1 MLMTEDDLIAFE
13 AEIAALFEQ
22 GKIRAPVHLS
32 KGNEAELIRIF
43 KDIKPNEWVF
53 SNHRSHY
60 AALLKGIPRDWLKEE
75 ILAGHSITLNNRE
88 HKFFSSAIVGGILPI
103 AVGVAMGGAKVWCF
117 VGDMAASTG
126 IFRESVRYA
135 GGHDLPITFIVENNG
150 MSVCTPTR
158 EVWGR

>member
-1 MLMTEDDLIAFE
+1 MMTEDDLISFE

-60 AALLKGIPRDWLKEE
+60 AALLKGIPADWLKAE
-75 ILAGHSITLNNRE
+75 ILAGRSITLNNRE

-103 AVGVAMGGAKVWCF
+103 AIGVAMAGETVWCF
-117 VGDMAASTG
+117 VIGLGVT
-126 IFRESVRYA
+126 
-135 GGHDLPITFIVENNG
+135 
-150 MSVCTPTR
+150 
-158 EVWGR
+158 